1 MKLLNFKISKLQNLY
16 VMDLLQKIKNSIN
29 KIDPFV
35 KIILYGSRAR
45 GDFKKKSDWDIL
57 ILTDKDE
64 FLRQEDKF
72 RDKLYDI
79 ELETNE
85 IISLQVYSKKY
96 WKQKLKITP
105 FYQNI
110 INEGIEL

>member
-1 MKLLNFKISKLQNLY
+1 
-16 VMDLLQKIKNSIN
+16 MDLLQKIKKTIKN
-29 KIDPFV
+29 IDPFV

-57 ILTDKDE
+57 ILTDEEE
-64 FLRQEDKF
+64 FLKQEDKF

-79 ELETNE
+79 ELETDE
-85 IISLQVYSKKY
+85 IISLQVYSKNY
-96 WKQKLKITP
+96 WKQKLHITP
-105 FYQNI
+105 FYQNV